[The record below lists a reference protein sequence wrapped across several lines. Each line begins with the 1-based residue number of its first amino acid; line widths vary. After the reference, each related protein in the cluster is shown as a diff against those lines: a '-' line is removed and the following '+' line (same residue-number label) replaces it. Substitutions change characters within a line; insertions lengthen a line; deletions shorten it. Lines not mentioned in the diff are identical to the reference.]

1 MSFGPVCQ
9 QCKEPLQIDGSLVDL
24 APSAYD
30 MIVATL
36 PSSSTPISTSKVSG
50 QFDTAL
56 GSPSKAAWQHA
67 TSSSKSISSNLSSRA
82 QGKQTQH
89 GAPLPSESFVLL
101 QDSVI
106 RNIPS
111 PIPSPT
117 RARRG
122 ASNKPKSITTKAV
135 TSNEPSSRTQE
146 QNHAEPSPLSH
157 HLRSTARLF
166 NLLSTR
172 TDIDHPLCAECTQI
186 LLTSLQ
192 RKLDETKKERDGY
205 IAFEKEVRKEKE
217 KESQSL
223 SKEEA
228 ERKIDKLKQEEAT
241 AIEQLKE
248 AEREREQLDFEL
260 RQLEMNE
267 QALELEEAEFWRTY
281 NDHILG
287 VEQQASQLAT
297 LRAAYAAGVVTLE
310 KLERTNVYNDA
321 FCIGHDGVFGTIN
334 GLRLG
339 RVPGVPVEWAEIN
352 AAWGQTLLLLYT
364 IARKLDYTF
373 EKFVESNKFNPLLMQ
388 LSSYRLVPMGSFSR
402 IEKTT
407 GDKANYE
414 LYGSGDLHF
423 GRLLHNRRF
432 DIAMVAFLD
441 CLKHL
446 MDHVKSQD
454 STVDFPHQY
463 VLSDL
468 SLSTKPDFGERIS
481 KDKIGDVSVKLQFN
495 QEEAWT
501 RSLRHVLLAL
511 KICLKWAT
519 NGANG

>member
-1 MSFGPVCQ
+1 MNFASVCQ
-9 QCKEPLQIDGSLVDL
+9 QCKEPLQIDASLVDL

-30 MIVATL
+30 MIVAAL
-36 PSSSTPISTSKVSG
+36 PTNTSSTSAAGLKASERASEPVS
-50 QFDTAL
+50 A
-56 GSPSKAAWQHA
+56 SKAAWQRSNA
-67 TSSSKSISSNLSSRA
+67 SNISGLPPGSTTSPRG
-82 QGKQTQH
+82 QGKQTQL
-89 GAPLPSESFVLL
+89 PLPNESFVLL
-101 QDSVI
+101 QESMI

-111 PIPSPT
+111 VSQSPSRAKGPGSKGHSATAQTKPSEPAPT
-117 RARRG
+117 
-122 ASNKPKSITTKAV
+122 
-135 TSNEPSSRTQE
+135 TSLEHD
-146 QNHAEPSPLSH
+146 HANPSPLSH

-166 NLLSTR
+166 NILSTR

-186 LLTSLQ
+186 LLANLQ
-192 RKLDETKKERDGY
+192 RQLDETKKERDGY
-205 IAFEKEVRKEKE
+205 IAFEKEVRKERE
-217 KESQSL
+217 RESHGL
-223 SKEEA
+223 SKGEA
-228 ERKIDKLKQEEAT
+228 EKKIEKLKQEEAL

-248 AEREREQLDFEL
+248 AEREREQLDAEL
-260 RQLEMNE
+260 QQLEVSERN
-267 QALELEEAEFWRTY
+267 LELEEAEFWRSY
-281 NDHILG
+281 NDHVLAT
-287 VEQQASQLAT
+287 EQQTGRLAT
-297 LRAAYAAGVVTLE
+297 FRAAYASGLATLE
-310 KLERTNVYNDA
+310 KLERTNVYNDT

-373 EKFVESNKFNPLLMQ
+373 EN
-388 LSSYRLVPMGSFSR
+388 YRLVPMGSFSR

-446 MDHVKSQD
+446 MDYIKLQD
-454 STVDFPHQY
+454 ATVDFPHQ
-463 VLSDL
+463 
-468 SLSTKPDFGERIS
+468 IS

-495 QEEAWT
+495 QEESWT

>member
-1 MSFGPVCQ
+1 MSLGTIVCQ
-9 QCKEPLQIDGSLVDL
+9 QCKEPLQLDASLIDL

-36 PSSSTPISTSKVSG
+36 PPSPPTYARQP
-50 QFDTAL
+50 L
-56 GSPSKAAWQHA
+56 GSPRSTQPSTTSVAKSAWQRSRTA
-67 TSSSKSISSNLSSRA
+67 STSSKSPSLSTRA
-82 QGKQTQH
+82 QGKQPQR
-89 GAPLPSESFVLL
+89 GSAALNSPLPGESFVLL

-117 RARRG
+117 RSKKG
-122 ASNKPKSITTKAV
+122 ALKSTNTPIKPLDTQAAKQF
-135 TSNEPSSRTQE
+135 EPDHDPT
-146 QNHAEPSPLSH
+146 PISH

-166 NLLSTR
+166 NILSTR
-172 TDIDHPLCAECTQI
+172 TEIDHPLCAECTQI
-186 LLTSLQ
+186 LLTTLQ
-192 RKLDETKKERDGY
+192 RQLDETKKERDGY
-205 IAFEKEVRKEKE
+205 IAFEKEVRKERE
-217 KESQSL
+217 RDGQGL
-223 SKEEA
+223 TKEEA
-228 ERKIDKLKQEEAT
+228 DKKIGRLKGEERT

-248 AEREREQLDFEL
+248 AERDREQLDEEL
-260 RQLEMNE
+260 RLIELDE
-267 QALELEEAEFWRTY
+267 KALEVEEAEFWRAH
-281 NDHILG
+281 NDHVLIA
-287 VEQQASQLAT
+287 EQQAAQLAS
-297 LRAAYAAGVVTLE
+297 LRAAYAADVATLE

-373 EKFVESNKFNPLLMQ
+373 EQ
-388 LSSYRLVPMGSFSR
+388 YRLVPMGSFSR

-407 GDKANYE
+407 GDKATYE

-446 MDHVKSQD
+446 IDHIKSQD
-454 STVDFPHQY
+454 TSVDFPHQ
-463 VLSDL
+463 
-468 SLSTKPDFGERIS
+468 IS
-481 KDKIGDVSVKLQFN
+481 KDRIGDVSVKLQFN

-511 KICLKWAT
+511 KICLKWTT